1 MKYEKIQG
9 KAIINSVSISEA
21 IAKSNEDNER
31 LDVQINFT
39 YSDVAGRDK
48 ELNEMLQGIDA
59 DLLALAEKA
68 GRSNSFTYLL
78 DATRLGYSAD
88 SNPDKVLK
96 ELQGKMEGKELVF
109 TTYRIQVSELLK
121 GTKYENGLNGDEII
135 KFNSIHNER
144 RAYSSFN
151 SSYLLINDD
160 AESVCNNMQTRI
172 LKDLENGNFIVG
184 RIDDD
189 EKYLTSYLRKQRKN
203 EE

>member
-1 MKYEKIQG
+1 
-9 KAIINSVSISEA
+9 
-21 IAKSNEDNER
+21 
-31 LDVQINFT
+31 
-39 YSDVAGRDK
+39 
-48 ELNEMLQGIDA
+48 MLQGIDA

>member
-1 MKYEKIQG
+1 MKYEKIQDLA
-9 KAIINSVSISEA
+9 KINALSIPEN
-21 IAKSNEDNER
+21 IAKSNEKNER
-31 LDVQINFT
+31 MDIQVSFT
-39 YSDVAGRDK
+39 YLQKVGKSEQLS
-48 ELNEMLQGIDA
+48 ELLQGIDA

-121 GTKYENGLNGDEII
+121 GTKYETGLNGDELI
-135 KFNSIHNER
+135 KFTSIHNER

-172 LKDLENGNFIVG
+172 LKDLEEGSFIVG

-189 EKYLTSYLRKQRKN
+189 EKYLTAYLRHQRKN
-203 EE
+203 ED